1 MPIQG
6 GASLRQM
13 GVIITNYLSLG
24 RSDPYRSPMKLGTL
38 KGQSR
43 DGTLIVVSKDLRR
56 AVIAANI
63 APTLQHALENWDASA
78 PRLAALYSSLHAG
91 DLPDA
96 FDLNVRELAA
106 PLPRAYQWLDASA
119 FHSHGDLM
127 EKVFGLDPPPG
138 KLEIPLMYQG
148 AGDDF
153 LGPMDDMPLPSEAD
167 GMDFEAELAVVVDR
181 VPIATPAAKALL
193 HIKLLMLVNDASLRT
208 LAPREMKTG
217 FGFLQSKPASS
228 FAPVAITPDE
238 LGDAW
243 KEARVHLPVQ
253 VKWNG
258 EWFGRPRASQM
269 GFGFNELVAHAA
281 RTRNL
286 HPGTIIG
293 SGTISNN
300 EYRTVGSACI
310 AERRGIETVDHGKPQ
325 TPYMK
330 FGDTVR
336 IEMLDGDG
344 KSLFGAIEQRIV
356 QAPLP

>member
-1 MPIQG
+1 
-6 GASLRQM
+6 
-13 GVIITNYLSLG
+13 
-24 RSDPYRSPMKLGTL
+24 MKLGTL
-38 KGQSR
+38 KRGSR

-56 AVIAANI
+56 AITVSDI
-63 APTLQHALENWDASA
+63 APTLQAALEKWNAVA
-78 PRLAALYSSLHAG
+78 PRLVETYEALNAG
-91 DLPDA
+91 KSAVA
-96 FDLNVRELAA
+96 FNLNVRELAA

-127 EKVFGLDPPPG
+127 EKVFGIDPPPG
-138 KLEIPLMYQG
+138 KLAIPLMYQG

-153 LGPMDDMPLPSEAD
+153 LGPTDEMPLPSEAD

-181 VPIATPAAKALL
+181 VPIATPASQALKSV
-193 HIKLLMLVNDASLRT
+193 KLLMLVNDASLRT

-243 KEARVHLPVQ
+243 RDGRVHLPVQ

-258 EWFGRPRASQM
+258 AWFGHPNAAQM
-269 GFGFNELVAHAA
+269 GFGFHDLVAHAA

-286 HPGTIIG
+286 HAGTIIG
-293 SGTISNN
+293 SGTISNH

-310 AERRGIETVDHGKPQ
+310 AERRGIETVDQGKPQ
-325 TPYMK
+325 TAYMK

-336 IEMLDGDG
+336 IEMLDAGG
-344 KSLFGAIEQRIV
+344 QSLFGAIDQRMV
-356 QAPLP
+356 QAAAP